1 VTGFS
6 ADWLSLREPY
16 DARARNPAVLDALAA
31 AVANHPSIAI
41 VDLACGTGATLRAI
55 SSRLPPRQS
64 WRLVDNDLRLLA
76 RVASAAKEEDLVTIP
91 IDIARDLEAALDQPV
106 DLVTTSAL
114 LDLVSANWLERL
126 AIEISARGLPIY
138 AALTYDGRVTFDPA
152 DPVDAMII
160 EAVNRHQRGDK
171 GFGPALGPTAAIEA
185 IARFEGLNYAVVHGT
200 SDWSLGRS
208 RSHYVWSL
216 FDPRGSRRLLRE
228 PDRRALSGKIA
239 IEQHLAVEQMDAH
252 RRTQRLIDSVDRTE
266 RETRPAIAKD
276 DWRDDHMQT
285 IETARREEARESV
298 GAALDE
304 HATKSNVGQAS
315 EDRCWRHLSVHRRQG
330 KDLDIGKLATRSLCR
345 HNKAANAIVG
355 Q

>member
-171 GFGPALGPTAAIEA
+171 GFGPALGPTAAVEA

-200 SDWSLGRS
+200 SDWSLGR
-208 RSHYVWSL
+208 L
-216 FDPRGSRRLLRE
+216 
-228 PDRRALSGKIA
+228 
-239 IEQHLAVEQMDAH
+239 
-252 RRTQRLIDSVDRTE
+252 DSEIQADLVAGWAT
-266 RETRPAIAKD
+266 
-276 DWRDDHMQT
+276 
-285 IETARREEARESV
+285 
-298 GAALDE
+298 AALEGGDLILAE
-304 HATKSNVGQAS
+304 IIGWLTRRRDHITSGHSSIRVGHVDFFAS
-315 EDRCWRHLSVHRRQG
+315 QTGAR
-330 KDLDIGKLATRSLCR
+330 
-345 HNKAANAIVG
+345 
-355 Q
+355 